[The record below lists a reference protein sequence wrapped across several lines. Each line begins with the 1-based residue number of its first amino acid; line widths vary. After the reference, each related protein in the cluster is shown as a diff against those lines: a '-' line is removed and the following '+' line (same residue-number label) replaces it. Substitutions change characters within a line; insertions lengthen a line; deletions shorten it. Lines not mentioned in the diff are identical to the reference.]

1 MDEVRLAQRARDGDS
16 DAFEEIFRIY
26 HARIYNYAYRL
37 VGNAEDAQDL
47 TQESFLKAYRA
58 LLRGAQPVNL
68 SAWLYRIASNTCM
81 DLLRRRRLI
90 HWQPLENLLAVL
102 NVNVAGARSPEEE
115 MLRSERRAEQQ
126 TEIER
131 VLAQL
136 PPRYRMYLILRERE
150 SFSYQE
156 IASITG
162 DSLDTVKVTLYRARE
177 RARQVG
183 LELRSGSEE
192 S

>member
-68 SAWLYRIASNTCM
+68 SAWLYRVASNTCM